1 MPLLGLKKSQS
12 DANSRALSAG
22 SPSATGL
29 VLAALQNGMNENF
42 RGKKLLLADGVTY
55 AFTSIDA
62 DLDPYFVIGTE
73 QFFAMR
79 GSDATAVAAA
89 GLVVASASNPEVCRL
104 TCRDVNA
111 ANTVSLTQEGA
122 LWIPPSQAWT
132 AQFEAYVPSNAYAV
146 GVAFQEMGLMGVG
159 SVGTH
164 FIDASKEFGYVDGSA
179 DSAFVSLKFFG
190 GMGYLR
196 VRAAAGGT
204 VQTSAGFP
212 IPSGKNAYRI
222 EYGYSATGGTPTIS
236 LYVNDV
242 YKVSVVATMTGGLQV
257 AARACHGASYLAASH
272 VPPVFDLV
280 NILVALHS

>member
-22 SPSATGL
+22 SPCATGL

-42 RGKKLLLADGVTY
+42 RGKKLLAVDGVTY
-55 AFTSIDA
+55 SFTTVDG
-62 DLDPYFVIGTE
+62 DLDPYYVIGTE

-79 GSDATAVAAA
+79 SSDATPDANG
-89 GLVVASASNPEVCRL
+89 GLIVASASNPEVCRL

-111 ANTVSLTQEGA
+111 ANALSLTQEGA
-122 LWIPPSQAWT
+122 LWIPPNQAWT

-204 VQTSAGFP
+204 VQTSAGFV
-212 IPSGKNAYRI
+212 IPSGKNSYRI
-222 EYGYSATGGTPTIS
+222 EYGYSATGGTPTLS
-236 LYVNDV
+236 LYINDV
-242 YKVSVVATMTGGLQV
+242 YKVSVVATMTGGLQF
-257 AARACHGASYLAASH
+257 AARACHGASYVAATH
-272 VPPVFDLV
+272 TPPVFDLV
-280 NILVALHS
+280 NLLVAIHS